1 MLEVAAAFLVKTTV
15 ILGVA
20 NGACSIRGLSAAE
33 RHTAACIGVLGV
45 AAIGAFAWLP
55 AWSIAVPVGLVPGD
69 WANPAAVA
77 PIVEAHSASAGD
89 EGPTPASGNVWTWIL
104 AMYGAVA
111 VLLAAVSTVGQC
123 RVARRVQRLP
133 VWQGRRPANVDVRM
147 DGCGTPWT
155 WGIRRPVIVLPMGFD
170 SWPCERQDAALAH
183 ELGHIRRRDW
193 LIDRISEWLCIV
205 FWFQPLIWVTWLRQR
220 GYAERA
226 CDDVVLTGGGDPF
239 DYAESLLAVA
249 RDNRQRRIIAMT
261 GGRSPLSVRIEAIL
275 ERDAR
280 RHPMTWRKRGAVA
293 LLALT
298 VAFPLGTAAITATQP
313 PRVQLTS
320 IEADALEQ
328 RLVRYP
334 HDVALRV
341 RLLGHYDARRH
352 SDPSAQG
359 ARDRHAQWLMD
370 NAPLGERGL
379 ASVLRRGAT
388 APARADFGWHASMD
402 SSDLAITG
410 CCTCHAQESRTPGLP
425 VPGTASRLASRDLD
439 GSPTRSRDGGEV
451 RQDVPRRGPAC

>member
-1 MLEVAAAFLVKTTV
+1 MAASEDGT
-15 ILGVA
+15 
-20 NGACSIRGLSAAE
+20 
-33 RHTAACIGVLGV
+33 
-45 AAIGAFAWLP
+45 P
-55 AWSIAVPVGLVPGD
+55 
-69 WANPAAVA
+69 
-77 PIVEAHSASAGD
+77 
-89 EGPTPASGNVWTWIL
+89 PASVDIWPWIL
-104 AMYGAVA
+104 ALYGAVA
-111 VLLAAVSTVGQC
+111 VLLAAGSTIQQC
-123 RVARRVQRLP
+123 GVARRVRGLP
-133 VWQGRRPANVDVRM
+133 VWRGRCPGDIDVRM
-147 DGCGTPWT
+147 DRCGTPWT

-170 SWPCERQDAALAH
+170 SWPTERQDAALAH

-193 LIDRISEWLCIV
+193 LIDQVSEWLCIA
-205 FWFQPLIWVTWLRQR
+205 FWFQPLIWITWLRQR

-249 RDNRQRRIIAMT
+249 RDNRQRRMFAMT

-280 RHPMTWRKRGAVA
+280 RHPMTGRKRGAVA
-293 LLALT
+293 VLALT
-298 VAFPLGTAAITATQP
+298 VAFPLGTAAITASQP
-313 PRVQLTS
+313 PTVQLTG

-328 RLVRYP
+328 RLARYP
-334 HDVALRV
+334 HDVAIRV
-341 RLLGHYDARRH
+341 RLLGHYEARRH

-370 NAPLGERGL
+370 NAPLGEVDL

-410 CCTCHAQESRTPGLP
+410 CCTCHTQESRTPAFL
-425 VPGTASRLASRDLD
+425 VPGQASGLASRSPD
-439 GSPTRSRDGGEV
+439 GGSSAQSSPEGGEV